1 MDTKPTAKIAPID
14 YGVKD
19 RTPRQSNSAAPPVHA
34 SPDFR
39 GVSDAS
45 VQHLFQVAQLSP
57 TEWYFEPWRWIVVRS
72 EAGKKLIASTTVL
85 DTPLASAPVV
95 LICLADT
102 AAWKKA
108 PQRLLDLV
116 AEKKMSEDA
125 LQDILRRIR
134 EYYAA
139 SPQRAHRAALAHAYV
154 ALHKIVQAAA
164 ECHLSAHWVNAFDE
178 QKIKTHFHV
187 PDRYLVA
194 ALLGIGEGEA
204 SSPPTHTLPL
214 ESLVYSEKFGEPYLP
229 APPRKPFPR

>member
-14 YGVKD
+14 YGVKE
-19 RTPRQSNSAAPPVHA
+19 RPPRPSNAPA
-34 SPDFR
+34 SQAYASSKPG

-45 VQHLFQVAQLSP
+45 VERLFQVAHLSP
-57 TEWYFEPWRWIVVRS
+57 TEWYFEPWRWIVVRN
-72 EAGKKLIASTTVL
+72 EAGRKLIASTTVL
-85 DTPLASAPVV
+85 DSPLAAAPVV

-125 LQDILRRIR
+125 LQDILRGIR

-204 SSPPTHTLPL
+204 SSSAHKLAL
-214 ESLVYSEKFGEPYLP
+214 ESLVYSEKFGEPYFP
-229 APPRKPFPR
+229 APARKPAPR

>member
-1 MDTKPTAKIAPID
+1 MDTKPTAKIATID
-14 YGVKD
+14 YGVKG
-19 RTPRQSNSAAPPVHA
+19 RPSRESRPPAPQVDPGL
-34 SPDFR
+34 STR
-39 GVSDAS
+39 GVPDAS
-45 VQHLFQVAQLSP
+45 VERLFQVAELSP

-85 DTPLASAPVV
+85 GTALATAPVV

-125 LQDILRRIR
+125 LRDTLHRIR

-139 SPQRAHRAALAHAYV
+139 SPQRAQRAALAHAYV
-154 ALHKIVQAAA
+154 TLHKIVQAAT
-164 ECHLSAHWVNAFDE
+164 ECHLSAYWVNAFDE

-194 ALLGIGEGEA
+194 ALLGIGEGGA
-204 SSPPTHTLPL
+204 TSLPAPKLPL
-214 ESLVYSEKFGEPYLP
+214 ESLVYSEKFGESFFP
-229 APPRKPFPR
+229 APAQKPVPR